1 MGMDTY
7 VPGHITGLA
16 EEELPYRIMN
26 AHDERDL
33 NDQLIPT
40 LHRSSPLLRRSGNQG
55 PERAIDL
62 PRVTRLICPGHP
74 TF

>member
-1 MGMDTY
+1 MGTY

-40 LHRSSPLLRRSGNQG
+40 LHRSSPLLRR
-55 PERAIDL
+55 
-62 PRVTRLICPGHP
+62 
-74 TF
+74 